1 LQPDSEIKNSPRTS
15 NPPTDNGAR
24 NLGVIS
30 RFHTPVEQQC
40 LRIFLQGPRI
50 VICPA
55 RGLDRFLLPAE
66 WQQKFKRGELLIVNP
81 FDSISAFFV
90 SERRSS
96 KRQRLTPPRPQSFAA
111 GVSHQMAATELPAMQ

>member
-1 LQPDSEIKNSPRTS
+1 VAAVPAVPNPCEGGSRRASHRLQPDSEIKNSPRTS

-81 FDSISAFFV
+81 FDSISAFSLAKEDQV
-90 SERRSS
+90 NDN
-96 KRQRLTPPRPQSFAA
+96 A
-111 GVSHQMAATELPAMQ
+111 